1 MSLKTRHSQSR
12 VREDVRRHAVQEFNW
27 PHTTDWSHTTMSKQ
41 SLWSGADRVIFTHF
55 MLIRQLESARTFD
68 DNRKV
73 GPRLGKVENRCAP
86 TLIKCAGYNAAST
99 RSRFFPFMVHSKKCL
114 RGHDDPGGFVLK
126 MQKVL
131 ILFPAN
137 ERYPQ
142 PAVIDQC
149 SVSHRAGFVSGSDS
163 VRTALSFEARR
174 IHGQQSLNC

>member
-41 SLWSGADRVIFTHF
+41 SLWSGANRVIFTHF
-55 MLIRQLESARTFD
+55 MLIRQLESAGTFD

-86 TLIKCAGYNAAST
+86 TLSVQVIMPLQPARA
-99 RSRFFPFMVHSKKCL
+99 FFPFMVHSKKCL

-163 VRTALSFEARR
+163 VRTGLSFEARR
-174 IHGQQSLNC
+174 IHG